1 MSDSIRMRIKK
12 KYKNAL
18 VKYAFLLF
26 LYQIKYRFINYAA
39 SVFFSK
45 RKNIVNKG
53 RFLRLTNK
61 VLNDNICAC
70 QLTFEKCED
79 YKRKIE
85 LLG

>member
-1 MSDSIRMRIKK
+1 MSNSIRIRIKK

-26 LYQIKYRFINYAA
+26 LYQVKYRFINYAA
-39 SVFFSK
+39 NIFFSK
-45 RKNIVNKG
+45 RKKINNKD
-53 RFLRLTNK
+53 RFLLFTNR
-61 VLNDNICAC
+61 VLNNNICAC
-70 QLTFEKCED
+70 QITFEKCED